1 MRSLPRPWAG
11 LTALSLFA
19 CALPASADVVKI
31 GMTLPLTGVQKGNGN
46 ETEQV
51 WRAFAKYAAT
61 NKLLKT
67 HSIEFITL
75 DDEFNGPKA
84 QANRG

>member
-51 WRAFAKYAAT
+51 WR
-61 NKLLKT
+61 
-67 HSIEFITL
+67 
-75 DDEFNGPKA
+75 NGPKA
-84 QANRG
+84 QANGK